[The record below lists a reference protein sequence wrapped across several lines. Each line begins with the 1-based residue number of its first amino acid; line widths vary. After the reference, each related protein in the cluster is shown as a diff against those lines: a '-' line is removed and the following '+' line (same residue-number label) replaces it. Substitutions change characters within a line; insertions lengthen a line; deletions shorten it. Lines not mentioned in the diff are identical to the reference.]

1 MPLKVRLIFFSLP
14 LARISILCA
23 LFLGIG
29 NNNVCSQALPK
40 KRLPLDIRF
49 SCTAPAVLGGVNFK
63 TAYKGTI
70 EVSGG
75 LSLYNKKASWSVSLL
90 YRYTSVQAGIN
101 ALALSTNIFTEVQL
115 KSLML
120 QISRRIY
127 EDDKFN
133 LQAFAGA
140 GHAFIDA
147 RRTLCLQDPPRIYKN
162 HWQSGIE
169 LGMRAQE
176 RVWVALHA
184 SLSRYAWAFNYKEHC
199 LDTYYSFPKSSPDKG
214 IWLFYIG
221 LSTRI
226 FLIDPS
232 E

>member
-1 MPLKVRLIFFSLP
+1 MPAKVRLIFFSLP
-14 LARISILCA
+14 LARIFIPCFLY
-23 LFLGIG
+23 LGIG
-29 NNNVCSQALPK
+29 NNDVFAQALPK
-40 KRLPLDIRF
+40 KRLPVDIRF
-49 SCTAPAVLGGVNFK
+49 SCTAPAVLGGANFK
-63 TAYKGTI
+63 TAYKGSL

-75 LSLYNKKASWSVSLL
+75 LSLYNKKSSWSVSVL

-147 RRTLCLQDPPRIYKN
+147 RRTLCLQDPPRMYKN

-176 RVWVALHA
+176 RVWVALHT
-184 SLSRYAWAFNYKEHC
+184 SVTRYAWAFDYREHC
-199 LDTYYSFPKSSPDKG
+199 LDTYYTFPKTSPDKG
-214 IWLFYIG
+214 IWFFYVG

-226 FLIDPS
+226 FLTDPA